1 MPTSASRSSRAA
13 AAAVLRPRAS
23 SNFLVDLGVANPR
36 AEGGGFSDVVF
47 PTFQADPAETGDG
60 ASPHLILRRAANGA
74 LDLHDWW
81 QQARRGKSSR
91 GRVVKVMLL
100 DDDQRTVV
108 WTWRFRNA
116 RPVSLTYSPLRAMEP
131 AILMETLALAFDDVE
146 IR

>member
-1 MPTSASRSSRAA
+1 MPTSASKSSKAA
-13 AAAVLRPRAS
+13 AAALRPRAS

-47 PTFQADPAETGDG
+47 PTFRADPAEPGDG
-60 ASPHLILRRAANGA
+60 TSPYLVLRRAATGA

-81 QQARRGKSSR
+81 QQARRGKASR

-131 AILMETLALAFDDVE
+131 AILMETLALAFDDIE
-146 IR
+146 IS

>member
-1 MPTSASRSSRAA
+1 LPTSASRSSKATAA
-13 AAAVLRPRAS
+13 ALRPRTG
-23 SNFLVDLGVANPR
+23 SNFLVDLGMASPR

-47 PTFQADPAETGDG
+47 PTFRVDPADTSDG
-60 ASPHLILRRAANGA
+60 ASPHLLLSRAATGA

-81 QQARRGKSSR
+81 QQARRGKASR

-131 AILMETLALAFDDVE
+131 AILMETIALAFDDVE
-146 IR
+146 IA

>member
-23 SNFLVDLGVANPR
+23 SNFLVDLGMANPR

-60 ASPHLILRRAANGA
+60 ASPHLILRRAATGA